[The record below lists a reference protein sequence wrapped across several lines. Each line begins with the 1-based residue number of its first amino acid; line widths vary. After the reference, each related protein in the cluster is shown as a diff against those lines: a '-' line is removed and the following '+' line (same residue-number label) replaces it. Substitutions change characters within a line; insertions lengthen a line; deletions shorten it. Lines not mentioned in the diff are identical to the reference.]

1 MAQTGSSALRT
12 VFSLGGGAPGVMAAS
27 GGGGPVLRVIAADE
41 LGYVRCAQAAGPDT
55 ASLAA
60 MQLVAR
66 WGDGARARGV
76 ERMALTDGDDESLH
90 ALLAG
95 AWRSGNGATRA
106 AASHV
111 ATRASL
117 ARRCAVAF

>member
-1 MAQTGSSALRT
+1 MAT
-12 VFSLGGGAPGVMAAS
+12 
-27 GGGGPVLRVIAADE
+27 LRVIAADE

-76 ERMALTDGDDESLH
+76 ERMALTDGDDESLQ

-95 AWRSGNGATRA
+95 ASRRGSSAERA
-106 AASHV
+106 AATSG
-111 ATRASL
+111 APRARERAAPPRTL
-117 ARRCAVAF
+117 ARPRRLQWPSCAAWRRQRFASAR

>member
-1 MAQTGSSALRT
+1 
-12 VFSLGGGAPGVMAAS
+12 MAAA
-27 GGGGPVLRVIAADE
+27 PVLRVIAADE

-95 AWRSGNGATRA
+95 AWRSGNGAMRA
-106 AASHV
+106 AASNVVLV
-111 ATRASL
+111 AASL